1 MKTLY
6 RSALIVTV
14 FSVIQRSLGFLYRIV
29 LSRTIGS
36 EGMGLYQI
44 AVALFMVLLTASSSG
59 IPVTVSR
66 LLTKYRTQNDLRA
79 QNASVTAGVV
89 SALAATLPVSL
100 LLFLLREPLAS
111 LFSDARSETVL
122 FLLLPGLSF
131 SAAHTVLRGYYWGN
145 KDFLPYSVTEL
156 VEELVMILVGTALV
170 CRIADPFEGAMRA
183 AIAITASNLVSFSL
197 AFFWFLSKGG
207 RFSSPKGQ
215 FRPLLSAAVPI
226 SAMRT
231 SASAIDSVI
240 AFLLPARLRAS
251 GMTATEA
258 LKCYGV
264 ATGMSF
270 PVLAA
275 PSSLIGSFA
284 LVLVPELSENYY
296 RGKGRALKANVEEAI
311 SVAAVISCLFIPPLA
326 LFGEEAGLLLF
337 SDRLSGKIIA
347 YSSYLLLPLSL
358 NMISSGILNS
368 MQGEKVTLIAFAVG
382 SVCLLTC
389 VVLLPPLIGI
399 YAICVGSGLE
409 AIAAS
414 SLQFFFLYKR
424 CPQKP
429 RIVRPVLLSLLP
441 LVPAFLLGALTKPLL
456 FRFFSAVPAIA
467 IGCVLTVGVALAF
480 YAFLGLLPRP
490 KLLRKKH
497 KIQENFA

>member
-231 SASAIDSVI
+231 SAPTDSS
-240 AFLLPARLRAS
+240 FLRR
-251 GMTATEA
+251 
-258 LKCYGV
+258 
-264 ATGMSF
+264 
-270 PVLAA
+270 
-275 PSSLIGSFA
+275 
-284 LVLVPELSENYY
+284 
-296 RGKGRALKANVEEAI
+296 
-311 SVAAVISCLFIPPLA
+311 
-326 LFGEEAGLLLF
+326 
-337 SDRLSGKIIA
+337 
-347 YSSYLLLPLSL
+347 
-358 NMISSGILNS
+358 
-368 MQGEKVTLIAFAVG
+368 
-382 SVCLLTC
+382 
-389 VVLLPPLIGI
+389 
-399 YAICVGSGLE
+399 
-409 AIAAS
+409 
-414 SLQFFFLYKR
+414 
-424 CPQKP
+424 
-429 RIVRPVLLSLLP
+429 
-441 LVPAFLLGALTKPLL
+441 
-456 FRFFSAVPAIA
+456 
-467 IGCVLTVGVALAF
+467 
-480 YAFLGLLPRP
+480 
-490 KLLRKKH
+490 
-497 KIQENFA
+497 